1 MAAQYWLNTYILMV
15 KKEYFLSQNFSGQS
29 GVYTEVTRASC
40 VCTSQARLDGAFF
53 KTFSAKTK
61 YLLNG
66 LGYLG
71 LINK

>member
-1 MAAQYWLNTYILMV
+1 MV

-29 GVYTEVTRASC
+29 GVYKEVTRASC
-40 VCTSQARLDGAFF
+40 VCTSQARLDGAFKK